1 MIGLILVILVAIIW
15 SIIWKAR
22 ALWVA
27 GNRKEKIWFIILF
40 FVNTLGILDIAY
52 LLTRKEKKQKSILE
66 RILS

>member
-1 MIGLILVILVAIIW
+1 MIGLILVILVAVVW

-52 LLTRKEKKQKSILE
+52 LLTRKDKKQKSALE